1 MLIGIK
7 LQLFSL
13 LLNSASS
20 FLWTDNIVYKVL
32 TGCLSYP
39 ARTVKVNMENTNKT
53 HEEKMFMNI
62 YRTENKQ
69 RNENQIP
76 MNNDILV
83 AFCAPSIFADK
94 NII

>member
-13 LLNSASS
+13 FLNSASS

-32 TGCLSYP
+32 TDCLSYP

-53 HEEKMFMNI
+53 HKEKMFMNI

-69 RNENQIP
+69 RNETKFLWI
-76 MNNDILV
+76 M
-83 AFCAPSIFADK
+83 IFWLHSALLQFLWIK
-94 NII
+94 T